1 MISIKN
7 KSFDYLNFDI
17 DNYSLFSIYEI
28 VISKFSRTVHRL
40 RSKAQSS
47 VCSTYGKYLWENIIA
62 ELTPKSGI
70 ESQTCFNQ
78 FPDLFSAFAK
88 TQIFKIDILNAAE
101 NFEKE
106 AWC

>member
-1 MISIKN
+1 MISIKS

-17 DNYSLFSIYEI
+17 DNYSLFSVYET

-47 VCSTYGKYLWENIIA
+47 PCSTYGKYLWENIIA
-62 ELTPKSGI
+62 ELIPKFGI
-70 ESQTCFNQ
+70 ECHTCFNQ
-78 FPDLFSAFAK
+78 FPNLFIPFAK
-88 TQIFKIDILNAAE
+88 TQIFKIDISNAAE

-106 AWC
+106 A